1 MRNVD
6 ILLVVSFNFPKF
18 VTVLLNISNKIQ
30 YFMGKRSS
38 TLHKAASLLL
48 ALLVMPA
55 VQCLA
60 QLNTRKPASSTSAPN
75 RQAPLVIKKAN
86 GTTKTAYGVLGFDLT
101 DGNMLNGL
109 VSFPFTEG
117 ARFSLVKYFGDANHD
132 VTAGAYAERY
142 YYAELTQTD
151 LTTQKMIPVEL
162 IRYDIEKDVTESVGA
177 LSGYTSHIND
187 MSYDYSTK
195 TMYAISV
202 LNDAY
207 TQLFTIDLNTAESK
221 LVADLDRRFFTLA
234 CTYEGQLYGISFE
247 GDLCKIDKTNGN
259 VTVVGATGW
268 HPTYYQSMEFDHSDE
283 TLYWA
288 ANLMGGTDFDDCI
301 ATVDINTGAAQK
313 VAAVGNSPQIA
324 GLYVPFAASEKGTP
338 SAVSDF
344 ECVPGANGATTVALY
359 WMNPTQ
365 TFDGKELTAL
375 TDIKVYRDRELIKT
389 FENPEIGEE
398 MSYTD
403 DLGDVKGGYHFYSVV
418 ASNSVGE
425 GAEEKVRIFVGRDI
439 PADITTLTLQHD
451 GYDKAVISWNQPEL
465 GPNGGYVDASSL
477 SYKVVRKPDGR
488 VIADGLKQTTVSDEN
503 ISPVGQYS
511 YSVVASNADGESNAV
526 ETETRVFGPAY
537 SMPVT
542 FDFTA
547 FDADNSWTVM
557 DANKD
562 GYAWMWT
569 KVSSGD
575 RVMGH
580 QASSTAVSDD
590 WLISY
595 YMPFEKDATYRAE
608 MELHAYS
615 ADKLEFALL
624 DEMYT
629 VKPAQVLDTVTIK
642 GNRDKQ
648 RIGVVF
654 KAESD
659 GYKNLGIHALSPMRA
674 DWLEVF
680 NLSVKKAEK
689 SNLAAV
695 SISGPEKPM
704 AKKESVYTVRVENRG
719 TDKAYAYRVT
729 LVDKNGEEL
738 NHKDVAVTLN
748 SGEYADV
755 EVAWTPQVADTTA
768 ICGVVRTW
776 PDDEYADDNTTDYMT
791 VIVREAFDGDV
802 VGIGLESSSTASS
815 SPFDLSNQ
823 YAAALNIYSADE
835 IGENKDMLIQKL
847 AWPYDALYQY
857 SDVETIP
864 VRIYLANTDLTNTKD
879 GWIPEEQLTLVYDG
893 ITSIA
898 QKSTG
903 DLTIALDEPFKYEA
917 GKNLAVLTAV
927 NCDTYCPYVSFR
939 QYNSPLEGNAAY
951 EWGSYYAKQWFDFTQ
966 VGHQDYYSRCASIMI
981 YMTDAKTDGITSANT
996 AAVAGTAYTVSD
1008 VAGRVVA
1015 TGVFSEQGTVNTTGL
1030 QRGVYVVSYKVDGK
1044 RQAMKISVNK

>member
-1 MRNVD
+1 M
-6 ILLVVSFNFPKF
+6 VSFNFPKF
-18 VTVLLNISNKIQ
+18 VVVLLNISNKIQ

-60 QLNTRKPASSTSAPN
+60 QLNTRKPASSASAPN

-162 IRYDIEKDVTESVGA
+162 IRYDIEKDVTESVGE

-324 GLYVPFAASEKGTP
+324 GLYVPFAASAKGTP

-359 WMNPTQ
+359 WMSPTQ
-365 TFDGKELTAL
+365 TFDGKELSSL

-389 FENPEIGEE
+389 FENPEMGEE

-418 ASNSVGE
+418 ASNSVGA

-580 QASSTAVSDD
+580 QASSTAASDD

-695 SISGPEKPM
+695 SISGPDKPM

-879 GWIPEEQLTLVYDG
+879 GWIPEEDLTLVYDG

-903 DLTIALDEPFKYEA
+903 DLTITLDEPFKYEA

-966 VGHQDYYSRCASIMI
+966 VGHQNYYSRTASIMI

-996 AAVAGTAYTVSD
+996 ADVAGTAYTVSD

-1015 TGVFSEQGTVNTTGL
+1015 TGVFSEQGTVNTSGL

>member
-1 MRNVD
+1 
-6 ILLVVSFNFPKF
+6 
-18 VTVLLNISNKIQ
+18 
-30 YFMGKRSS
+30 MGKRSS
-38 TLHKAASLLL
+38 TFHKAASLLL

-55 VQCLA
+55 MQCLA
-60 QLNTRKPASSTSAPN
+60 QLNTRKPASSASASN

-162 IRYDIEKDVTESVGA
+162 IRYDIEKDVTESVGE

-247 GDLCKIDKTNGN
+247 GDFCKIDKTNGN

-324 GLYVPFAASEKGTP
+324 GLYVPFAASAKGTP

-365 TFDGKELTAL
+365 TFDGKELSSL

-389 FENPEIGEE
+389 FENPEMGEE

-802 VGIGLESSSTASS
+802 VAIGLESSATASS

-835 IGENKDMLIQKL
+835 IGEGKDMFIQKL
-847 AWPYDALYQY
+847 AWTYDALYQY

-898 QKSTG
+898 QKTTG
-903 DLTIALDEPFKYEA
+903 GDMTIALDEPFKYEA

-939 QYNSPLEGNAAY
+939 QYISPLEGNAAY

-966 VGHQDYYSRCASIMI
+966 VGHQNYYSRTASIMI
-981 YMTDAKTDGITSANT
+981 YMTDAQTNGITSANT

-1015 TGVFSEQGTVNTTGL
+1015 TGVFSEQGTVNTSGL

>member
-1 MRNVD
+1 M
-6 ILLVVSFNFPKF
+6 VSFDFPKF
-18 VTVLLNISNKIQ
+18 VAVLLNISNKIQ

-60 QLNTRKPASSTSAPN
+60 QLNTRKPASSASAPN

-162 IRYDIEKDVTESVGA
+162 IRYDIEKDVTESVGE

-247 GDLCKIDKTNGN
+247 GDFCKIDKTNGN

-503 ISPVGQYS
+503 ISPVSQYS

-966 VGHQDYYSRCASIMI
+966 VGHQNYYSRCASIMI

-1015 TGVFSEQGTVNTTGL
+1015 TGVFSEQGTVNTSGL

>member
-1 MRNVD
+1 
-6 ILLVVSFNFPKF
+6 
-18 VTVLLNISNKIQ
+18 
-30 YFMGKRSS
+30 MGKRSS

-60 QLNTRKPASSTSAPN
+60 QLNTRKPASGASAPN

-162 IRYDIEKDVTESVGA
+162 IRYDIEKDVTESVGE

-439 PADITTLTLQHD
+439 PADITTLTLLHD

-503 ISPVGQYS
+503 ISPVSQYS

-903 DLTIALDEPFKYEA
+903 DLTIALDELFKYEA

-951 EWGSYYAKQWFDFTQ
+951 EWGSCYAKQWFDFTQ
-966 VGHQDYYSRCASIMI
+966 VGHQNYYSRTASIMI
-981 YMTDAKTDGITSANT
+981 YMTDAQTDGITSANT

-1015 TGVFSEQGTVNTTGL
+1015 TGVFTEQGTVNTSGL

>member
-1 MRNVD
+1 
-6 ILLVVSFNFPKF
+6 
-18 VTVLLNISNKIQ
+18 
-30 YFMGKRSS
+30 MGKRSS

-55 VQCLA
+55 MQCLA
-60 QLNTRKPASSTSAPN
+60 QLNTRKPASSASAPN

-162 IRYDIEKDVTESVGA
+162 IRYDIEKDVTESVGE

-247 GDLCKIDKTNGN
+247 GDFCKIDKTNGN

-324 GLYVPFAASEKGTP
+324 GLYVPFAASAKGTP

-365 TFDGKELTAL
+365 TFDGKELSSL

-389 FENPEIGEE
+389 FENPEMGEE

-418 ASNSVGE
+418 ASNSVGK

-580 QASSTAVSDD
+580 QASSTAASDD

-768 ICGVVRTW
+768 VCGVVRTR

-802 VGIGLESSSTASS
+802 VAIGLESSATASS

-847 AWPYDALYQY
+847 AWTYDALYQY

-898 QKSTG
+898 QKTTG
-903 DLTIALDEPFKYEA
+903 GDMTIALDEPFKYEA

-939 QYNSPLEGNAAY
+939 QYISPLEGNAAY

-966 VGHQDYYSRCASIMI
+966 VGHQNYYSRTASIMI

-996 AAVAGTAYTVSD
+996 AAVAGTVYTVSD

-1015 TGVFSEQGTVNTTGL
+1015 TGVFSEQGTVNTSGL

>member
-1 MRNVD
+1 
-6 ILLVVSFNFPKF
+6 
-18 VTVLLNISNKIQ
+18 
-30 YFMGKRSS
+30 MGKRSS

-55 VQCLA
+55 MQCLA
-60 QLNTRKPASSTSAPN
+60 QLNTRKPASSASAPN

-162 IRYDIEKDVTESVGA
+162 IRYDIEKDVTESVGE

-247 GDLCKIDKTNGN
+247 GDFCKIDKTNGN

-338 SAVSDF
+338 SAVSDL

-365 TFDGKELTAL
+365 TFDGKELSSL

-389 FENPEIGEE
+389 FENPEMGEE

-654 KAESD
+654 KAKSD

-768 ICGVVRTW
+768 VCGVVRTW

-802 VGIGLESSSTASS
+802 VAIGLESSATASS

-835 IGENKDMLIQKL
+835 IGENKDMLIQKM

-966 VGHQDYYSRCASIMI
+966 VGHQNYYSRTASIMI

-1015 TGVFSEQGTVNTTGL
+1015 TGVFSEQGTVNTSGL

>member
-1 MRNVD
+1 
-6 ILLVVSFNFPKF
+6 
-18 VTVLLNISNKIQ
+18 
-30 YFMGKRSS
+30 MGKRSS

-60 QLNTRKPASSTSAPN
+60 QLNTRKPASGASAPN

-109 VSFPFTEG
+109 VSFPFKEG

-503 ISPVGQYS
+503 ISPVSQYS

-898 QKSTG
+898 QKGTG

-966 VGHQDYYSRCASIMI
+966 VGHQDYYSRTASIMI
-981 YMTDAKTDGITSANT
+981 YMTDAQTDGITSANT

-1015 TGVFSEQGTVNTTGL
+1015 TGIFSEQGTVNTSSL

>member
-1 MRNVD
+1 
-6 ILLVVSFNFPKF
+6 
-18 VTVLLNISNKIQ
+18 
-30 YFMGKRSS
+30 MGKRSS

-60 QLNTRKPASSTSAPN
+60 QLNTRKPASGASAPN

-162 IRYDIEKDVTESVGA
+162 IRYDIEKDVTESVGE

-247 GDLCKIDKTNGN
+247 GDFCKIDKTNGN

-365 TFDGKELTAL
+365 TFDGKELSSL

-629 VKPAQVLDTVTIK
+629 VKPAQVIDTVTIK

-939 QYNSPLEGNAAY
+939 QYNSPIEGNAAY

-966 VGHQDYYSRCASIMI
+966 VGHQNYYSRTASIMI
-981 YMTDAKTDGITSANT
+981 YMTDAQTNGITSANT

-1015 TGVFSEQGTVNTTGL
+1015 TGVFSEQGTVNTSGL
-1030 QRGVYVVSYKVDGK
+1030 QRGVYVVSYKVGGK

>member
-1 MRNVD
+1 
-6 ILLVVSFNFPKF
+6 
-18 VTVLLNISNKIQ
+18 
-30 YFMGKRSS
+30 MGKRSS

-60 QLNTRKPASSTSAPN
+60 QLNTRKPASSASAPN

-162 IRYDIEKDVTESVGA
+162 IRYDIEKDVTESVGE

-503 ISPVGQYS
+503 ISPVSQYS

-768 ICGVVRTW
+768 VCGVVRTW

-835 IGENKDMLIQKL
+835 IGENKDMLIQKM

-927 NCDTYCPYVSFR
+927 NCDTYCPYISFR

-981 YMTDAKTDGITSANT
+981 YLTEDTPNGIASANT

-1015 TGVFSEQGTVNTTGL
+1015 TGVFSEQGTVNTSGL

-1044 RQAMKISVNK
+1044 RQAVKISVNK

>member
-1 MRNVD
+1 
-6 ILLVVSFNFPKF
+6 
-18 VTVLLNISNKIQ
+18 
-30 YFMGKRSS
+30 MGKRSS

-60 QLNTRKPASSTSAPN
+60 QLNTRKPASNASAPN

-162 IRYDIEKDVTESVGA
+162 IRYDIEKDVTESVGE

-207 TQLFTIDLNTAESK
+207 TQLFTIDLNTAQSK

-344 ECVPGANGATTVALY
+344 ECVPGANGATTVALN

-503 ISPVGQYS
+503 ISPVSQYS

-939 QYNSPLEGNAAY
+939 QYNSPIEGNAAY

-981 YMTDAKTDGITSANT
+981 YMTDAQTDGITSANT

-1015 TGVFSEQGTVNTTGL
+1015 TGVFSEQGTVNTSGL
-1030 QRGVYVVSYKVDGK
+1030 QRGVYVVGYKVDGK

>member
-1 MRNVD
+1 
-6 ILLVVSFNFPKF
+6 
-18 VTVLLNISNKIQ
+18 
-30 YFMGKRSS
+30 MGKKSS

-60 QLNTRKPASSTSAPN
+60 QLNTRKPASSASAPN

-162 IRYDIEKDVTESVGA
+162 IRYDIEKDVTESVGE

-477 SYKVVRKPDGR
+477 SYKIVRKPDGR

-503 ISPVGQYS
+503 ISPVSQYS

-939 QYNSPLEGNAAY
+939 QYNSPIEGNAAY

-966 VGHQDYYSRCASIMI
+966 VGHQDYYSRTASIMI
-981 YMTDAKTDGITSANT
+981 YLTEDTPNGIASANT

-1015 TGVFSEQGTVNTTGL
+1015 TGVFSEQGTVNTSGL

>member
-1 MRNVD
+1 
-6 ILLVVSFNFPKF
+6 
-18 VTVLLNISNKIQ
+18 
-30 YFMGKRSS
+30 MGKRSS

-60 QLNTRKPASSTSAPN
+60 QLNTRKPASGASAPN
-75 RQAPLVIKKAN
+75 RPAPLVIKKAN

-162 IRYDIEKDVTESVGA
+162 IRYDIEKDVTESVGE

-365 TFDGKELTAL
+365 TFDGKELSSL

-966 VGHQDYYSRCASIMI
+966 VGHQNYYSRCASIMI

-1015 TGVFSEQGTVNTTGL
+1015 TGVFSEQGTVNTSGL

>member
-1 MRNVD
+1 
-6 ILLVVSFNFPKF
+6 
-18 VTVLLNISNKIQ
+18 
-30 YFMGKRSS
+30 MGKRSS

-60 QLNTRKPASSTSAPN
+60 QLNTRKPASSASAPN

-162 IRYDIEKDVTESVGA
+162 IRYDIEKDVTESVGE

-365 TFDGKELTAL
+365 TFDGKELSSL

-389 FENPEIGEE
+389 FENPEMGEE

-418 ASNSVGE
+418 ASNSVGA

-835 IGENKDMLIQKL
+835 IGENKDMLIQKM

-939 QYNSPLEGNAAY
+939 QYNSPIEGNAAY

-966 VGHQDYYSRCASIMI
+966 VGHQNYYSRTASIMI

-1008 VAGRVVA
+1008 MAGRVVA
-1015 TGVFSEQGTVNTTGL
+1015 TGVFSEQGTVNTSGL

>member
-1 MRNVD
+1 
-6 ILLVVSFNFPKF
+6 
-18 VTVLLNISNKIQ
+18 
-30 YFMGKRSS
+30 MGKRSS

-60 QLNTRKPASSTSAPN
+60 QLNTRKPASSASAPN

-101 DGNMLNGL
+101 DGNMLNGF

-162 IRYDIEKDVTESVGA
+162 IRYDIEKDVTESVGE

-503 ISPVGQYS
+503 ISPVSQYS
-511 YSVVASNADGESNAV
+511 YSVLASNADGESNAV

-802 VGIGLESSSTASS
+802 VAIGLESSATASS

-847 AWPYDALYQY
+847 AWTYDALYQY

-898 QKSTG
+898 QKTTG
-903 DLTIALDEPFKYEA
+903 GDMTIALDEPFKYEA

-939 QYNSPLEGNAAY
+939 QYISPLEGNAAY

-966 VGHQDYYSRCASIMI
+966 VGHQNYYSRTASIMI
-981 YMTDAKTDGITSANT
+981 YMTDAQTNGITSANT

-1015 TGVFSEQGTVNTTGL
+1015 TGVFSEQGTVNTSGL

>member
-1 MRNVD
+1 M
-6 ILLVVSFNFPKF
+6 VSFNFPKF
-18 VTVLLNISNKIQ
+18 VVVLLNISNKIQ

-38 TLHKAASLLL
+38 TFHKAASLLL

-60 QLNTRKPASSTSAPN
+60 QLNTRKPASNASAPN

-162 IRYDIEKDVTESVGA
+162 VRYDIEKDVTESVGE

-247 GDLCKIDKTNGN
+247 GDFCKIDKTNGN

-324 GLYVPFAASEKGTP
+324 GLYVPFAASAKGTP

-365 TFDGKELTAL
+365 TFDGKELSSL

-389 FENPEIGEE
+389 FENPEMGEE

-547 FDADNSWTVM
+547 FDADNSWTVL

-569 KVSSGD
+569 KLSSGD

-802 VGIGLESSSTASS
+802 VGIGLESSATASS

-835 IGENKDMLIQKL
+835 IGENKDMLIQKM

-893 ITSIA
+893 ITGIA

-966 VGHQDYYSRCASIMI
+966 VGHQNYYSRTASVMI
-981 YMTDAKTDGITSANT
+981 YMTDAQTDGITSANT

-1015 TGVFSEQGTVNTTGL
+1015 TGVFSEQGTVNTSGL

>member
-1 MRNVD
+1 M
-6 ILLVVSFNFPKF
+6 VSFNFPKF
-18 VTVLLNISNKIQ
+18 VVVLLNISNKIQ

-60 QLNTRKPASSTSAPN
+60 QLNTRKPASSASAPN

-162 IRYDIEKDVTESVGA
+162 IRYDIEKDVTESVGE

-344 ECVPGANGATTVALY
+344 ECVPGANGATTVSLY

-418 ASNSVGE
+418 ASNSVGD

-503 ISPVGQYS
+503 ISPVSQYS

-580 QASSTAVSDD
+580 QASITAVSDD

-981 YMTDAKTDGITSANT
+981 YLTEDTPNGIASANT

-1015 TGVFSEQGTVNTTGL
+1015 TGVFSEQGTVNTSGL

>member
-1 MRNVD
+1 
-6 ILLVVSFNFPKF
+6 
-18 VTVLLNISNKIQ
+18 
-30 YFMGKRSS
+30 MGKRSS

-60 QLNTRKPASSTSAPN
+60 QLNTRKPASSASAPN

-162 IRYDIEKDVTESVGA
+162 VRYDIEKDVTESVGE

-324 GLYVPFAASEKGTP
+324 GLYVPFAASAKGTP

-389 FENPEIGEE
+389 FENPEMGEE

-439 PADITTLTLQHD
+439 PSDITTLTLQHD

-526 ETETRVFGPAY
+526 ETEPRVFGPAY

-835 IGENKDMLIQKL
+835 IGENKDMLIQKM

-864 VRIYLANTDLTNTKD
+864 VRIYLANTNLTNTKD

-927 NCDTYCPYVSFR
+927 NCDTYCPYISFR

-966 VGHQDYYSRCASIMI
+966 VGHQNYYSRTASIMI

-1015 TGVFSEQGTVNTTGL
+1015 TGVFSEQGTVNTSGL

>member
-1 MRNVD
+1 
-6 ILLVVSFNFPKF
+6 
-18 VTVLLNISNKIQ
+18 
-30 YFMGKRSS
+30 MGKRSS

-60 QLNTRKPASSTSAPN
+60 QLNTRKPASGASAPN
-75 RQAPLVIKKAN
+75 RPAPLVIKKAN

-162 IRYDIEKDVTESVGA
+162 IRYDIEKDVTESVGE

-365 TFDGKELTAL
+365 TFDGKELSSL

-857 SDVETIP
+857 SDVESIP

-939 QYNSPLEGNAAY
+939 QYISPLEGNAAY

-966 VGHQDYYSRCASIMI
+966 VGHQNYYSRTASIMI

-996 AAVAGTAYTVSD
+996 AAVAGTVYTVSD

-1015 TGVFSEQGTVNTTGL
+1015 TGVFSEQGTVNTSGL

>member
-1 MRNVD
+1 M
-6 ILLVVSFNFPKF
+6 VSFNFPKF
-18 VTVLLNISNKIQ
+18 VVVLLNISNKIQ

-60 QLNTRKPASSTSAPN
+60 QLNTRKPASSASAPN
-75 RQAPLVIKKAN
+75 RQEPLVIKKAN

-162 IRYDIEKDVTESVGA
+162 IRYDIEKDVTESVGE

-375 TDIKVYRDRELIKT
+375 IDIKVYRDRELIKT

-503 ISPVGQYS
+503 ISPVSQYS

-580 QASSTAVSDD
+580 QASSTAASDD

-654 KAESD
+654 KAKSD

-802 VGIGLESSSTASS
+802 VAIGLESSATASS

-847 AWPYDALYQY
+847 AWTYDALYQY

-898 QKSTG
+898 QKTTG
-903 DLTIALDEPFKYEA
+903 GDMTIALDEPFKYEA

-939 QYNSPLEGNAAY
+939 QYISPLEGNAAY

-966 VGHQDYYSRCASIMI
+966 VGHQNYYSRTASIMI

-1015 TGVFSEQGTVNTTGL
+1015 TGVFSEQGTVNTSGL

>member
-1 MRNVD
+1 M
-6 ILLVVSFNFPKF
+6 VVSFNFPKF
-18 VTVLLNISNKIQ
+18 VAVLLHISNKIQ

-60 QLNTRKPASSTSAPN
+60 QLNTRKPASSASAPN

-162 IRYDIEKDVTESVGA
+162 IRYDIEKDVTESVGE

-365 TFDGKELTAL
+365 TFDGKELSSL

-398 MSYTD
+398 MSCTD

-547 FDADNSWTVM
+547 YDDDNSWTVM

-966 VGHQDYYSRCASIMI
+966 VGHQNYYSRTASIMI
-981 YMTDAKTDGITSANT
+981 YLTEDTPNGIASANT

-1015 TGVFSEQGTVNTTGL
+1015 TGVFTEQGTVNTSGL

>member
-1 MRNVD
+1 MA
-6 ILLVVSFNFPKF
+6 VSFNFPKF
-18 VTVLLNISNKIQ
+18 VAVLLNISNKIQ

-60 QLNTRKPASSTSAPN
+60 QLNTRKPASGVSAPN

-162 IRYDIEKDVTESVGA
+162 IRYDIEKDVTESVGE

-247 GDLCKIDKTNGN
+247 GDFCKIDKTNGN

-365 TFDGKELTAL
+365 TFDGKELSSL

-1015 TGVFSEQGTVNTTGL
+1015 TGVFSEQGTVNTSGL

-1044 RQAMKISVNK
+1044 RQAMKISINK

>member
-1 MRNVD
+1 M
-6 ILLVVSFNFPKF
+6 VVSFNFPKF
-18 VTVLLNISNKIQ
+18 VVVLLNISNKIQ

-55 VQCLA
+55 MQCLA
-60 QLNTRKPASSTSAPN
+60 QLNTRKPASSASAPN

-162 IRYDIEKDVTESVGA
+162 IRYDIEKDVTESVGE

-247 GDLCKIDKTNGN
+247 GDFCKIDKTNGN

-301 ATVDINTGAAQK
+301 ATVDVNTGAAQK

-324 GLYVPFAASEKGTP
+324 GLYVPFAASAKGTP

-365 TFDGKELTAL
+365 TFDGKELSSL

-389 FENPEIGEE
+389 FENPEMGEE

-425 GAEEKVRIFVGRDI
+425 GAAEKVRIFVGRDI

-451 GYDKAVISWNQPEL
+451 GYDKAVISWNHPEL

-542 FDFTA
+542 FDFTT

-695 SISGPEKPM
+695 SISGPEKPI

-802 VGIGLESSSTASS
+802 VAIGLESSATASS

-847 AWPYDALYQY
+847 AWTYDALYQY

-898 QKSTG
+898 QKTTG
-903 DLTIALDEPFKYEA
+903 GDMTIALDEPFKYEA

-939 QYNSPLEGNAAY
+939 QYISPLEGNAAY

-966 VGHQDYYSRCASIMI
+966 VGHQNYYSRTASIMI
-981 YMTDAKTDGITSANT
+981 YMTDAQTNGITSANT

-1015 TGVFSEQGTVNTTGL
+1015 TGVFSEQGTVNTSGL

>member
-1 MRNVD
+1 
-6 ILLVVSFNFPKF
+6 
-18 VTVLLNISNKIQ
+18 
-30 YFMGKRSS
+30 MGKRSS

-60 QLNTRKPASSTSAPN
+60 QLNTRKPASGASAPN
-75 RQAPLVIKKAN
+75 RPAPLVIKKAN

-162 IRYDIEKDVTESVGA
+162 IRYDIEKDVTESVGE

-503 ISPVGQYS
+503 ISPVSQYS

-996 AAVAGTAYTVSD
+996 AAVAGTAYTISD

-1015 TGVFSEQGTVNTTGL
+1015 TGVFSEQGTVNTSGL

>member
-1 MRNVD
+1 M
-6 ILLVVSFNFPKF
+6 VSFNFPKF
-18 VTVLLNISNKIQ
+18 VVVLLNISNKIQ

-60 QLNTRKPASSTSAPN
+60 QLNTRKPASSASAPN

-162 IRYDIEKDVTESVGA
+162 IRYDIEKDVTESVGE

-344 ECVPGANGATTVALY
+344 ECVPGANGATTVSLY

-418 ASNSVGE
+418 ASNSVGD

-503 ISPVGQYS
+503 ISPVSQYS

-981 YMTDAKTDGITSANT
+981 YLTEDTPNGIASANT

-1015 TGVFSEQGTVNTTGL
+1015 TGVFSEQGTVNTSGL

>member
-1 MRNVD
+1 M
-6 ILLVVSFNFPKF
+6 ISFNFPKF
-18 VTVLLNISNKIQ
+18 VVVILNISNKIQ

-60 QLNTRKPASSTSAPN
+60 QLNTRKPASSASAPN

-162 IRYDIEKDVTESVGA
+162 IRYDIEKDVTESVGE

-247 GDLCKIDKTNGN
+247 GDFCKIDKTNGN

-503 ISPVGQYS
+503 ISPVSQYS

-966 VGHQDYYSRCASIMI
+966 VGHQNYYSRTASIMI
-981 YMTDAKTDGITSANT
+981 YMTDAQTDGITSANT

-1015 TGVFSEQGTVNTTGL
+1015 TGVFSEQGTVNTSGL

>member
-1 MRNVD
+1 M
-6 ILLVVSFNFPKF
+6 ISFNFPKF
-18 VTVLLNISNKIQ
+18 VVVLLNISNKIQ

-60 QLNTRKPASSTSAPN
+60 QLNTRKPASGASAPN

-162 IRYDIEKDVTESVGA
+162 IRYDIEKDVTESVGE

-503 ISPVGQYS
+503 ISPVSQYS

-580 QASSTAVSDD
+580 QASSTAASDD

-695 SISGPEKPM
+695 SISGPDKPM

-768 ICGVVRTW
+768 VCGVVRTW

-802 VGIGLESSSTASS
+802 VAIGLESSATASS

-847 AWPYDALYQY
+847 AWTYDALYQY

-898 QKSTG
+898 QKTTG
-903 DLTIALDEPFKYEA
+903 GDMTIALDEPFKYEA

-939 QYNSPLEGNAAY
+939 QYISPLEGNAAY

-966 VGHQDYYSRCASIMI
+966 VGHQNYYSRTASIMI
-981 YMTDAKTDGITSANT
+981 YMTDAQTNGITSANT

-1008 VAGRVVA
+1008 VVGRVVA
-1015 TGVFSEQGTVNTTGL
+1015 TGVFSEQGTVNTSGL

>member
-1 MRNVD
+1 M
-6 ILLVVSFNFPKF
+6 VSFNFPKF
-18 VTVLLNISNKIQ
+18 VVVLLNISNKIQ

-55 VQCLA
+55 MQCLA
-60 QLNTRKPASSTSAPN
+60 QLNTRKPASSASAPN

-162 IRYDIEKDVTESVGA
+162 VRYDIEKDVTESVGE

-324 GLYVPFAASEKGTP
+324 GLYVPFAASAKGTP

-365 TFDGKELTAL
+365 TFDGKELSYL

-389 FENPEIGEE
+389 FENPEMGEE

-695 SISGPEKPM
+695 SISGPDKPM

-835 IGENKDMLIQKL
+835 IGENKDMLIQKM

-879 GWIPEEQLTLVYDG
+879 GWIPEEDLTLVYDG

-939 QYNSPLEGNAAY
+939 QYISPLEGNAAY

-966 VGHQDYYSRCASIMI
+966 VGHQNYYSRTASIMI
-981 YMTDAKTDGITSANT
+981 YMTDAQTDGITSANT

-1015 TGVFSEQGTVNTTGL
+1015 TGVFSEQGTVNTSGL

>member
-1 MRNVD
+1 M
-6 ILLVVSFNFPKF
+6 VSFNFPKF
-18 VTVLLNISNKIQ
+18 VAVLLNISNKIQ

-60 QLNTRKPASSTSAPN
+60 QLNTRKPASGVSAPN

-365 TFDGKELTAL
+365 TFDGKELSSL

-477 SYKVVRKPDGR
+477 SYMVVRKPDGR

-595 YMPFEKDATYRAE
+595 YMPFEKGATYRAE

-835 IGENKDMLIQKL
+835 IGENKDMIIQKM

-966 VGHQDYYSRCASIMI
+966 VGHQDYYSRTASIMI
-981 YMTDAKTDGITSANT
+981 YMTDAQTDGITSANT

-1015 TGVFSEQGTVNTTGL
+1015 TGVFSEQGTVNTSGL

>member
-1 MRNVD
+1 
-6 ILLVVSFNFPKF
+6 
-18 VTVLLNISNKIQ
+18 
-30 YFMGKRSS
+30 MGKRSS

-60 QLNTRKPASSTSAPN
+60 QLNTRKPASSASAPN

-162 IRYDIEKDVTESVGA
+162 IRYDIEKDVTESVGE

-503 ISPVGQYS
+503 ISPVSQYS
-511 YSVVASNADGESNAV
+511 YSVVVSNADGESNAV

-879 GWIPEEQLTLVYDG
+879 GWIPEEDLTLVYDG

-939 QYNSPLEGNAAY
+939 QYNSPIEGNAAY

-966 VGHQDYYSRCASIMI
+966 VGHQNYYSRTASIMI
-981 YMTDAKTDGITSANT
+981 YLTEDTPNGIASANT

-1015 TGVFSEQGTVNTTGL
+1015 TGVFSEQGTVNTSGL

>member
-1 MRNVD
+1 
-6 ILLVVSFNFPKF
+6 
-18 VTVLLNISNKIQ
+18 
-30 YFMGKRSS
+30 
-38 TLHKAASLLL
+38 
-48 ALLVMPA
+48 
-55 VQCLA
+55 
-60 QLNTRKPASSTSAPN
+60 
-75 RQAPLVIKKAN
+75 
-86 GTTKTAYGVLGFDLT
+86 
-101 DGNMLNGL
+101 
-109 VSFPFTEG
+109 
-117 ARFSLVKYFGDANHD
+117 
-132 VTAGAYAERY
+132 
-142 YYAELTQTD
+142 
-151 LTTQKMIPVEL
+151 
-162 IRYDIEKDVTESVGA
+162 
-177 LSGYTSHIND
+177 
-187 MSYDYSTK
+187 
-195 TMYAISV
+195 
-202 LNDAY
+202 
-207 TQLFTIDLNTAESK
+207 
-221 LVADLDRRFFTLA
+221 
-234 CTYEGQLYGISFE
+234 
-247 GDLCKIDKTNGN
+247 
-259 VTVVGATGW
+259 
-268 HPTYYQSMEFDHSDE
+268 
-283 TLYWA
+283 
-288 ANLMGGTDFDDCI
+288 
-301 ATVDINTGAAQK
+301 
-313 VAAVGNSPQIA
+313 
-324 GLYVPFAASEKGTP
+324 
-338 SAVSDF
+338 
-344 ECVPGANGATTVALY
+344 
-359 WMNPTQ
+359 
-365 TFDGKELTAL
+365 
-375 TDIKVYRDRELIKT
+375 
-389 FENPEIGEE
+389 

-719 TDKAYAYRVT
+719 TDK
-729 LVDKNGEEL
+729 
-738 NHKDVAVTLN
+738 
-748 SGEYADV
+748 
-755 EVAWTPQVADTTA
+755 
-768 ICGVVRTW
+768 
-776 PDDEYADDNTTDYMT
+776 
-791 VIVREAFDGDV
+791 
-802 VGIGLESSSTASS
+802 GLR
-815 SPFDLSNQ
+815 LSRH
-823 YAAALNIYSADE
+823 S
-835 IGENKDMLIQKL
+835 
-847 AWPYDALYQY
+847 
-857 SDVETIP
+857 
-864 VRIYLANTDLTNTKD
+864 R
-879 GWIPEEQLTLVYDG
+879 
-893 ITSIA
+893 
-898 QKSTG
+898 
-903 DLTIALDEPFKYEA
+903 
-917 GKNLAVLTAV
+917 
-927 NCDTYCPYVSFR
+927 R
-939 QYNSPLEGNAAY
+939 QE
-951 EWGSYYAKQWFDFTQ
+951 
-966 VGHQDYYSRCASIMI
+966 R
-981 YMTDAKTDGITSANT
+981 
-996 AAVAGTAYTVSD
+996 
-1008 VAGRVVA
+1008 
-1015 TGVFSEQGTVNTTGL
+1015 
-1030 QRGVYVVSYKVDGK
+1030 
-1044 RQAMKISVNK
+1044 

>member
-1 MRNVD
+1 
-6 ILLVVSFNFPKF
+6 
-18 VTVLLNISNKIQ
+18 
-30 YFMGKRSS
+30 MGKRSS

-60 QLNTRKPASSTSAPN
+60 QLNTRKPASGVSAPN

-162 IRYDIEKDVTESVGA
+162 IRYDIEKDVTESVGE

-247 GDLCKIDKTNGN
+247 GDFCKIDKTNGN

-365 TFDGKELTAL
+365 TFDGKVLSSL

-835 IGENKDMLIQKL
+835 IGENKDMIIQKM

-966 VGHQDYYSRCASIMI
+966 VGHQDYYSRTASIMI
-981 YMTDAKTDGITSANT
+981 YMTDAQTDGITSANT

-1015 TGVFSEQGTVNTTGL
+1015 TGVFSEQGTVNTSGL

>member
-1 MRNVD
+1 M
-6 ILLVVSFNFPKF
+6 VSFNFPKF
-18 VTVLLNISNKIQ
+18 VVVLLNISNKIQ

-55 VQCLA
+55 MQCLA
-60 QLNTRKPASSTSAPN
+60 QLNTRKPASSASAPN

-162 IRYDIEKDVTESVGA
+162 IRYDIEKDVTESVGE

-247 GDLCKIDKTNGN
+247 GDFCKIDKTNGN

-324 GLYVPFAASEKGTP
+324 GLYVPFAASAKGTP

-365 TFDGKELTAL
+365 TFDGKELSSL

-389 FENPEIGEE
+389 FENPEMGEE

-503 ISPVGQYS
+503 ISPVSQYS

-580 QASSTAVSDD
+580 QASSTAASDD

-695 SISGPEKPM
+695 SISGPDKPM

-835 IGENKDMLIQKL
+835 IGENKDMLIQKM

-857 SDVETIP
+857 SDVESIP

-939 QYNSPLEGNAAY
+939 QYISPLEGNAAY

-966 VGHQDYYSRCASIMI
+966 VGHQNYYSRTASIMI

-996 AAVAGTAYTVSD
+996 AAVAGTVYTVSD

-1015 TGVFSEQGTVNTTGL
+1015 TGVFSEQGTVNTSDL

>member
-1 MRNVD
+1 M
-6 ILLVVSFNFPKF
+6 VSFNFPKF
-18 VTVLLNISNKIQ
+18 VVVLLNISNKIQ

-38 TLHKAASLLL
+38 TLHKAVSLLL

-60 QLNTRKPASSTSAPN
+60 QLNTRKPASGASAPN

-162 IRYDIEKDVTESVGA
+162 IRYDIEKDVTESLGA

-344 ECVPGANGATTVALY
+344 ECVPGANGATTVAIY

-738 NHKDVAVTLN
+738 NHKDVAVTLK

-835 IGENKDMLIQKL
+835 IGENKDMLIQKM

-879 GWIPEEQLTLVYDG
+879 GWIPEEDLTLVYDG

-966 VGHQDYYSRCASIMI
+966 VGHQNYYSRTASIMI
-981 YMTDAKTDGITSANT
+981 YLTEDTPNGIASANT

-1015 TGVFSEQGTVNTTGL
+1015 TGVFSEQGTVNTSGL

>member
-1 MRNVD
+1 
-6 ILLVVSFNFPKF
+6 
-18 VTVLLNISNKIQ
+18 
-30 YFMGKRSS
+30 MGKRSS

-60 QLNTRKPASSTSAPN
+60 QLNTRKPASSASAPN

-162 IRYDIEKDVTESVGA
+162 IRYDIEKDVTESVGE

-247 GDLCKIDKTNGN
+247 GDFCKIDKTNGN

-503 ISPVGQYS
+503 ISPVSQYS

-966 VGHQDYYSRCASIMI
+966 VGHQNYYSRTASIMI
-981 YMTDAKTDGITSANT
+981 YLTEDTPNGIASANT

-1015 TGVFSEQGTVNTTGL
+1015 TGVFSEQGTVNTSGL

>member
-1 MRNVD
+1 
-6 ILLVVSFNFPKF
+6 
-18 VTVLLNISNKIQ
+18 
-30 YFMGKRSS
+30 MGKRSS

-60 QLNTRKPASSTSAPN
+60 QLNTRKPASSASAPN

-162 IRYDIEKDVTESVGA
+162 IRYDIEKDVTESVGE

-324 GLYVPFAASEKGTP
+324 GLYVPFAASAKGTP

-389 FENPEIGEE
+389 FENPEMGEE

-503 ISPVGQYS
+503 ISPVSQYS

-526 ETETRVFGPAY
+526 ETDTRVFGPAY

-704 AKKESVYTVRVENRG
+704 AKKESVYIVRIENRG
-719 TDKAYAYRVT
+719 TDKAYAYCVT

-835 IGENKDMLIQKL
+835 IGENKDMLIQKM

-966 VGHQDYYSRCASIMI
+966 VGHQNYYSRTASIMI

-1015 TGVFSEQGTVNTTGL
+1015 TGVFSEQGTVNTSGL
-1030 QRGVYVVSYKVDGK
+1030 QRGVYVVSYKVAGK

>member
-1 MRNVD
+1 M
-6 ILLVVSFNFPKF
+6 VVSFNFPKF
-18 VTVLLNISNKIQ
+18 VAVLLNISNKIQ

-60 QLNTRKPASSTSAPN
+60 QLNTRKPASSASAPN

-162 IRYDIEKDVTESVGA
+162 VRYDIEKDVTESVGE

-324 GLYVPFAASEKGTP
+324 GLYVPFAASAKGTP

-365 TFDGKELTAL
+365 TFDGKELSSL

-389 FENPEIGEE
+389 FENPEMGEE

-580 QASSTAVSDD
+580 QASSTAASDD

-674 DWLEVF
+674 DWLEGF

-695 SISGPEKPM
+695 SISGPDKPM

-768 ICGVVRTW
+768 VCGVVRTW

-903 DLTIALDEPFKYEA
+903 DLTIALDELFKYEA

-939 QYNSPLEGNAAY
+939 QYISPLEGNAAY

-966 VGHQDYYSRCASIMI
+966 VGHQNYYSRTASIMI
-981 YMTDAKTDGITSANT
+981 YMTDAQTNGITSANT

-1015 TGVFSEQGTVNTTGL
+1015 TGVFSEQGTVNTSGL

>member
-1 MRNVD
+1 
-6 ILLVVSFNFPKF
+6 
-18 VTVLLNISNKIQ
+18 
-30 YFMGKRSS
+30 MGKRSS

-60 QLNTRKPASSTSAPN
+60 QLNTRKPASGASAPN

-162 IRYDIEKDVTESVGA
+162 IRYDIEKDVTESVGE

-629 VKPAQVLDTVTIK
+629 VKPAQVIDTVTIK

-835 IGENKDMLIQKL
+835 VGENKDMLIQKL

-864 VRIYLANTDLTNTKD
+864 VRIYLANTDLTNTKG

-951 EWGSYYAKQWFDFTQ
+951 EWGCYYAKQWFDFTQ
-966 VGHQDYYSRCASIMI
+966 VGHQNYYSRTASIMI
-981 YMTDAKTDGITSANT
+981 YLTEDTPNGIASANT

-1015 TGVFSEQGTVNTTGL
+1015 TGVFSEQGTVNTSGL

-1044 RQAMKISVNK
+1044 RQAMKISINK

>member
-1 MRNVD
+1 
-6 ILLVVSFNFPKF
+6 
-18 VTVLLNISNKIQ
+18 
-30 YFMGKRSS
+30 MGKRSS
-38 TLHKAASLLL
+38 TFHKAASLLL

-60 QLNTRKPASSTSAPN
+60 QLNTRKPASSASAPN

-162 IRYDIEKDVTESVGA
+162 VRYDIEKDVTESVGE

-324 GLYVPFAASEKGTP
+324 GLYVPFAASAKGTP

-389 FENPEIGEE
+389 FENPEMGEE

-802 VGIGLESSSTASS
+802 VGIGLESSATASS

-835 IGENKDMLIQKL
+835 IGENKDMLIQKM

-893 ITSIA
+893 ITGIA

-966 VGHQDYYSRCASIMI
+966 VGHQNYYSRCASIMI
-981 YMTDAKTDGITSANT
+981 YMTEDTPNGIASANA

-1015 TGVFSEQGTVNTTGL
+1015 TGVFSEQGTVNTSGL

-1044 RQAMKISVNK
+1044 LQAMKISVNK

>member
-1 MRNVD
+1 M
-6 ILLVVSFNFPKF
+6 VSFNFPKF
-18 VTVLLNISNKIQ
+18 VVVLLNISNKIQ

-60 QLNTRKPASSTSAPN
+60 QLNTRKPASSASAPN

-162 IRYDIEKDVTESVGA
+162 IRYDIEKDVTESVGE

-365 TFDGKELTAL
+365 TFDGKELSSL

-389 FENPEIGEE
+389 FENPEIGED

-879 GWIPEEQLTLVYDG
+879 GWIPEEDLTLVYDG

-981 YMTDAKTDGITSANT
+981 YLTEDTPNGIASANT

-1015 TGVFSEQGTVNTTGL
+1015 TGVFSEQGTVNTSGL

>member
-1 MRNVD
+1 
-6 ILLVVSFNFPKF
+6 
-18 VTVLLNISNKIQ
+18 
-30 YFMGKRSS
+30 MGKRSS

-60 QLNTRKPASSTSAPN
+60 QLNTRKPASGVSAPN

-109 VSFPFTEG
+109 VSVPFTEG

-162 IRYDIEKDVTESVGA
+162 IRYDIEKDVTESVGE

-247 GDLCKIDKTNGN
+247 GDFCKIDKTNGN

-365 TFDGKELTAL
+365 TFDGKELSSL

-835 IGENKDMLIQKL
+835 IGENKDMIIQKL

-966 VGHQDYYSRCASIMI
+966 VGHQNYYSRTASIMI
-981 YMTDAKTDGITSANT
+981 YMTDAQTDGITSANT

-1015 TGVFSEQGTVNTTGL
+1015 TGVFSEQGTVNTSGL